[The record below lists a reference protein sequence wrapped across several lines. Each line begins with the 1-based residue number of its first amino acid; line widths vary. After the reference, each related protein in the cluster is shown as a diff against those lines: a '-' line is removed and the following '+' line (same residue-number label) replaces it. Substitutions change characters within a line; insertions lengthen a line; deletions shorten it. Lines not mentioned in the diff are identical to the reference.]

1 MKLQLKSAVP
11 AAAAHGMSLM
21 RLSAFAAI
29 QAILQIHHYV
39 IVIETNFGK
48 GEAIPASGYLRKPCA
63 SSHGRKR
70 RLRCRA
76 PANTVV
82 PGAGFGDEAGQAE

>member
-48 GEAIPASGYLRKPCA
+48 GEAIPAATDWRNHDRRRKTGSA
-63 SSHGRKR
+63 VIGTDR
-70 RLRCRA
+70 R
-76 PANTVV
+76 
-82 PGAGFGDEAGQAE
+82 